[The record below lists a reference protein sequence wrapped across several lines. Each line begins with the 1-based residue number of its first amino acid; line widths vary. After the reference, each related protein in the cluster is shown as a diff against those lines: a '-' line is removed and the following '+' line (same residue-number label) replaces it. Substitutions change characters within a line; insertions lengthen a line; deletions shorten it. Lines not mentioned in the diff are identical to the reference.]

1 MAENIIA
8 DCLFQVKFW
17 KREDKTI
24 WDFFSGLDIFYKKQ
38 YKRGNVV
45 HYHFLAYG
53 VNKDDVEKLIETFHE
68 LFDVDFVNVRT
79 SFFTLTS
86 EYEYLDE
93 NRNYGDYGWE

>member
-1 MAENIIA
+1 MQTVCFKLNFGNVKIKQFGIS
-8 DCLFQVKFW
+8 FQDLIF
-17 KREDKTI
+17 
-24 WDFFSGLDIFYKKQ
+24 FYKKQ

-93 NRNYGDYGWE
+93 NRNYGDYGW